1 MQVNVEI
8 MRAFVRL
15 RQMLQGNADL
25 ARKLAELEARYDE
38 QFRVV
43 VADDHTLLR
52 EGLRELLSTDP
63 AFCVV
68 ADAATG
74 HQVIMLAAE
83 HLPDLLLL
91 DVQMPGPGAEAVI
104 EQVKY
109 ASPFTK
115 IIVVTMHDDP
125 VLLYRLLECGA
136 SAYLIK
142 TIGRTELLAAV
153 HAVCRS
159 EDTVVLSVSRRT
171 IEQLDRR
178 QEKQPA
184 MLSRRELDVLDRV
197 ARAMSNSQV
206 AGQLF
211 ITESTVKRHLTNIY
225 AKLGAV
231 SRVDAIRKA
240 RAAGLIPPDD
250 APS

>member
-1 MQVNVEI
+1 MTAVANRI
-8 MRAFVRL
+8 
-15 RQMLQGNADL
+15 
-25 ARKLAELEARYDE
+25 
-38 QFRVV
+38 RVV

-52 EGLRELLSTDP
+52 EGLRELLCTDP
-63 AFCVV
+63 TFAVV

-74 HQVIMLAAE
+74 QQAIAQAAE
-83 HLPDLLLL
+83 LLPDLLLL

-125 VLLYRLLECGA
+125 MLVYQLMECGA

-142 TIGRTELLAAV
+142 TIARSELLAAV
-153 HAVCRS
+153 HAVCRD
-159 EDTVVLSVSRRT
+159 EDTVLLSVSRRT
-171 IEQLDRR
+171 IEHLDPR
-178 QEKQPA
+178 QSKPA
-184 MLSRRELDVLDRV
+184 MILSRRELEVLGGV
-197 ARAMSNSQV
+197 ARALTNAQI
-206 AGQLF
+206 ATELY

-240 RAAGLIPPDD
+240 RADGVIPPD
-250 APS
+250 PTTR